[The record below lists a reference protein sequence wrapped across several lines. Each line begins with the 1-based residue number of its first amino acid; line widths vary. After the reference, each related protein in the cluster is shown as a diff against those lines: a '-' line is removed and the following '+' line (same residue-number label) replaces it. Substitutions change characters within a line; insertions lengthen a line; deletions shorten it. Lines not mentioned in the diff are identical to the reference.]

1 MPLGLRTSIFCDWEG
16 PIEQR
21 KGLRR
26 NKNRPPWNTRSR
38 RIRKEMHER
47 ERGSGCCVVLCGHT
61 REDEGKGKNSEEV
74 SWARLLGR

>member
-47 ERGSGCCVVLCGHT
+47 EREEVGVVLYCVGTHAEMKE
-61 REDEGKGKNSEEV
+61 REKTPRK
-74 SWARLLGR
+74 